1 MARRPIGGGG
11 RDGRLFTASVA
22 RLRAAYTFSA
32 RAFLRVIG
40 QYVETKRDPSLYTF
54 DVDSKSGDFQF
65 SALVSYKLNWQSVLF
80 LGYGDT
86 SVINEAGDL
95 AHDNRQFFL
104 KISYAFQR

>member
-1 MARRPIGGGG
+1 VP
-11 RDGRLFTASVA
+11 
-22 RLRAAYTFSA
+22 AYTFSA

-54 DVDSKSGDFQF
+54 DVDSKSGVFQF

-80 LGYGDT
+80 IGYGDARELT
-86 SVINEAGDL
+86 STNRL
-95 AHDNRQFFL
+95 APVGREFFT